1 MFVHQDQV
9 KQYLGKKNNSIE
21 QNFLRNFNL
30 PYCKPRRNSS
40 KLWKFKQ
47 PTLGARKII

>member
-1 MFVHQDQV
+1 MKSNDGVGEEYQ
-9 KQYLGKKNNSIE
+9 
-21 QNFLRNFNL
+21 

-47 PTLGARKII
+47 PTLGAMKK